1 MLLII
6 LTQRHKKAT
15 IFGAL
20 LTIFIKGTEMIKH
33 TITFLLIAFSS
44 FATADDW
51 ASIASTP
58 GYGRIEIVSDYLL
71 FSSAKSFD
79 AKIPKLVKEGSSIS
93 IFYKQDDKVVTR
105 EFVVAGISTKGE
117 LCRLHSE
124 LPSRFSSSPSDTIYV
139 KPCRYK

>member
-1 MLLII
+1 
-6 LTQRHKKAT
+6 
-15 IFGAL
+15 
-20 LTIFIKGTEMIKH
+20 MIKY
-33 TITFLLIAFSS
+33 TLTFLLITFSNLV
-44 FATADDW
+44 TADDW

-58 GYGRIEIVSDYLL
+58 GYGRIEVVNDYML

-79 AKIPKLVKEGSSIS
+79 AKIPKLIKEGSSIT